1 MSETFGAAAGGG
13 GRRRMRGKSTTSFAE
28 AAREAMRGH
37 AGKKGHGRF
46 RVVSMEI
53 EGRFRSPGEVD
64 VYLIELEEIEE
75 ELPPTE

>member
-1 MSETFGAAAGGG
+1 MSEMGAAEG
-13 GRRRMRGKSTTSFAE
+13 GRRVRGKSETSFAE

-37 AGKKGHGRF
+37 ARKKGRGRF

-53 EGRFRSPGEVD
+53 EGRFASPGEVD

-75 ELPPTE
+75 RAGET